1 MQALTDLI
9 LKRTPR
15 PLAGKRMELTD
26 ARCRGLVFR
35 ITDKD
40 VRSFSFRFRDPK
52 TGRPGR
58 VTVGPYPAI
67 SLSQARQRADALR
80 AEVATGINPAEQH
93 RRRRSTAASRTFS
106 AVADRYMEEHAR
118 RHKRPSS
125 AAGDANNLRL
135 HVLPKWKHRAIDGIE
150 RRDVIELV
158 EGLIARGTP
167 VLANRV
173 QALISKIFSF
183 AVDAD
188 VTKNNPCVRLK
199 RRGAERTGDRVLS
212 DDEIRQ
218 FWPRCML
225 SPVSPK
231 TGLALR
237 LALLTAARA
246 GEVAGMRRSELTDLE
261 HPGRALWLIP
271 GSRTKNAR
279 DHAIP
284 LSDLARETINGAVAL
299 SGSSEFVFASGQKRR
314 GAIHSRTL
322 TQGMERL
329 GAAVGWKVD
338 APSPHDLRRTV
349 ATRLASMG
357 TSREDVSAVLGHVRS
372 DVTGRHYDKYD
383 RLNEK
388 RRALE
393 AWEGALRF
401 LVFV

>member
-15 PLAGKRMELTD
+15 PRPGERVELTD

-35 ITDKD
+35 VTDKG
-40 VRSFSFRFRDPK
+40 VSSFSFRFRDPR

-58 VTVGPYPAI
+58 VTIGNYPDV

-80 AEVATGINPAEQH
+80 AEVAAGTNPAEQH
-93 RRRRSTAASRTFS
+93 RRRRSTAASRTFG
-106 AVADRYMEEHAR
+106 AVADRYLAEHAF
-118 RHKRPSS
+118 RHKRQSS
-125 AAGDANNLRL
+125 AQGDANNLRL

-150 RRDVIELV
+150 RGDVIELV
-158 EGLIARGTP
+158 ESLIARDTP

-183 AVDAD
+183 AIDAD
-188 VTKNNPCVRLK
+188 ICKNNPCFRLK
-199 RRGAERTGDRVLS
+199 RRGAEQARDRVLS
-212 DDEIRQ
+212 DDEVRL
-218 FWPRCML
+218 FWSRCMV

-246 GEVAGMRRSELTDLE
+246 GEAAGMRRSELTDLE

-271 GSRTKNAR
+271 GSRTKNKR

-284 LSDLARETINGAVAL
+284 LSELARETINGALAL
-299 SGSSEFVFASGQKRR
+299 SGSSEFVFASAQKRR
-314 GAIHSRTL
+314 GAIDPRTL

-329 GAAVGWKVD
+329 GATLGWKVD
-338 APSPHDLRRTV
+338 PPTPHDLRRTV
-349 ATRLASMG
+349 ATRLAAAG
-357 TSREDVSAVLGHVRS
+357 TPGEDVSAVLGHVRR

-383 RLNEK
+383 RLPEK

-393 AWEGALRF
+393 VWEGELRR
-401 LVFV
+401 LT